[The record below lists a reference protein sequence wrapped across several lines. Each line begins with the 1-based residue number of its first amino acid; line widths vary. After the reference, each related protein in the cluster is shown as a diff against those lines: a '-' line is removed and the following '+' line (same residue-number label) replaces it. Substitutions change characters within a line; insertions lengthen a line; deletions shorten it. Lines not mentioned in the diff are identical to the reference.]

1 MFHFF
6 EKLIDPFQNRS
17 GSSNKREVFG
27 FLTEQ
32 SQGMKKYIFLVAFFS
47 GLVAITEIYMFKFVG
62 ILVDELKQGN
72 SDKFFQENIDV
83 IVQLVFILLFAF
95 PFVELIHT
103 LLCNQTLNGNLS
115 LSILSNKHKY
125 LLKQSIGFYQN
136 QSAGKIS
143 NALMQ
148 TSSATRDVLMKVAH
162 TFSFASIYFISMA
175 VLLLSIDAYLLLPI
189 FLWFLFFLLVIFRYV
204 PVLRALSATQAEARS
219 NMVGKMVDTYANIST
234 VKLFSNT
241 KHEERYA
248 DRYMDNCLHKTHLQ
262 SQHVS
267 KVLLSVTVLNAALI
281 FGTVSLS
288 LFLWFNHLI
297 TIGAIAAVVAV
308 VLRLYTMS
316 HWVMW
321 ESVGI
326 FNAYGVV
333 ANGAETLSEPLPTNL
348 TNNFFTNNSYGRSIE
363 FSKINFSYETGNKI
377 ISDFSLRIRRG
388 EKLGMIGRSG
398 SGKSTIAKLLIR
410 FYDVDDGSIFIDETD
425 IKEISHESL
434 LDQISVV
441 SQEVELLD
449 RTVRQNILYGN
460 EAVTENEMIKF
471 SKAAEAHDF
480 IITLTDDA
488 GGRGYDARIGV
499 GGGRLSGGQKQR
511 LSIARALIKNSSII
525 VFDEAT
531 SALDVETEN
540 RVMKNIQE
548 YIKEK
553 TVIMVSH
560 RISVLSSM
568 DRIAVIDNGRLVNI
582 GSHVEISKQSSL
594 VPNIANTDLEIEPV
608 LC

>member
-1 MFHFF
+1 MFSFF
-6 EKLIDPFQNRS
+6 EKLINPFHNRS
-17 GSSNKREVFG
+17 GNSNKNGVFG
-27 FLTEQ
+27 FLIEQ
-32 SQGMKKYIFLVAFFS
+32 SQGMKKYIFLVAVFS
-47 GLVAITEIYMFKFVG
+47 GLVAVTEIYMFKFVG
-62 ILVDELKQGN
+62 ILVDELKQENTGN
-72 SDKFFQENIDV
+72 FFQTNVDI
-83 IVQLVFILLFAF
+83 IVQLILILLFAF

-115 LSILSNKHKY
+115 LGILSNKHKY
-125 LLKQSIGFYQN
+125 LLKQSIGFYQK
-136 QSAGKIS
+136 QSSGKIS
-143 NALMQ
+143 NTLMQ
-148 TSSATRDVLMKVAH
+148 TSSATRDIIMKAAH
-162 TFSFASIYFISMA
+162 TFSFASVFFISMA
-175 VLLLSIDAYLLLPI
+175 VLLLNIDAYLLLPI
-189 FLWFLFFLLVIFRYV
+189 FLWFFFFVLVIFRFV
-204 PVLRALSATQAEARS
+204 PVLKALSATQAETRS
-219 NMVGKMVDTYANIST
+219 NMVGKMVDTYTNIST

-241 KHEERYA
+241 NHEEKYA
-248 DRYMDNCLHKTHLQ
+248 DKYMDDCLHKTHLQ
-262 SQHVS
+262 SRHVS
-267 KVLLSVTVLNAALI
+267 KVLLSVTVLNATLI
-281 FGTVSLS
+281 FGTISLS

-333 ANGAETLSEPLPTNL
+333 ANGAEILSEPLPANL
-348 TNNFFTNNSYGRSIE
+348 TNHFSNNTLYGRSIE
-363 FSKINFSYETGNKI
+363 FSKINFSYECGKKI
-377 ISDFSLRIRRG
+377 ISDFSLYIRPG
-388 EKLGMIGRSG
+388 EKLGVIGRSG

-410 FYDVDDGSIFIDETD
+410 FYDVDDGSIFIDGID
-425 IKEISHESL
+425 IRTVSHGSL
-434 LDQISVV
+434 LEQISVV

-460 EAVTENEMIKF
+460 ETVTESEMIQF
-471 SKAAEAHDF
+471 AKAAEAHDF
-480 IITLTDDA
+480 IMTLTDDT
-488 GGRGYDARIGV
+488 GGHGYDARIGV

-531 SALDVETEN
+531 SALDVETED
-540 RVMKNIQE
+540 RIMKNIQE

-560 RISVLSSM
+560 RTSLLSNM
-568 DRIAVIDNGRLVNI
+568 DRIAVIDNGLLINTA
-582 GSHVEISKQSSL
+582 SYVEISKEKSAM
-594 VPNIANTDLEIEPV
+594 PNIANTDLEIEPV